1 MQFHVVKTYKKPP
14 VQRLQLKRIQV
25 RKITRQAKLKGAVP
39 HHGDEQEPTSAKEN
53 TGKKRQGAA
62 YYGSSFKKECTKQW
76 SFIRAAKD
84 LHSFHCTMCAKN
96 VSCKHQG
103 RAVKRLIG
111 KNIHRN
117 YVKRIEGQ
125 NKVPYVS
132 NQDPLTEKVC
142 LIFLIHN
149 HDENEISDE
158 FPWSICSVR

>member
-1 MQFHVVKTYKKPP
+1 M
-14 VQRLQLKRIQV
+14 QRLHLKRIQA
-25 RKITRQAKLKGAVP
+25 RKISRQAKLKGVVL
-39 HHGDEQEPTSAKEN
+39 HHEDEQEPTSAKEN

-84 LHSFHCTMCAKN
+84 LHSFHCTTCAEN

-103 RAVKRLIG
+103 RAVKRHIG

-117 YVKRIEGQ
+117 YVKLIEEQ

-132 NQDPLTEKVC
+132 NQNPLTEKVC
-142 LIFLIHN
+142 FIFFN
-149 HDENEISDE
+149 S
-158 FPWSICSVR
+158 